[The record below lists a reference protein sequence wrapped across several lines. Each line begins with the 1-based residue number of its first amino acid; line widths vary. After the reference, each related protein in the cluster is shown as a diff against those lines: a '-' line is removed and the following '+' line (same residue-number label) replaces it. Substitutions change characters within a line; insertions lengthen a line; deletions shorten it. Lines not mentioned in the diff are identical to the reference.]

1 MEPQA
6 LETCPAA
13 KPAAL
18 SKTRRNK
25 VNRPIK
31 VLIIR
36 FSSIGDI
43 VLTTP
48 VIRCLKLQHPNAE
61 IHFVVKKKF
70 RQVVEHNPYIDHL
83 HLLDNNLDELVK
95 IFRNEHFDYII
106 DLHKTLRSYLLR
118 LKLRR
123 PTLTFRKLSVEKLVM
138 NRFHVDLLPKG
149 LHIVE
154 RNLKAVEPLGIKND
168 HKPVDYFISP
178 EEEVPVSSLPTTHQH
193 GYIAF
198 VIGGQHFTKKLPPEK
213 IIRICQGIEKPIV
226 LLGGPEDAAV
236 ARLITDACNGQTY
249 DACGKYSLNQ
259 SVSLLKSASSVIAHD
274 TGLMHIAGAFNK
286 PIVSVWGATS
296 ARHFGVWPY
305 LNTRQIIA
313 EVKGLPC
320 HPCSNFGMAACP
332 QKHFKCMW
340 DQDENLI
347 VDSAVKMFNETS
359 SYK

>member
-1 MEPQA
+1 MN
-6 LETCPAA
+6 
-13 KPAAL
+13 KPV
-18 SKTRRNK
+18 KF
-25 VNRPIK
+25 
-31 VLIIR
+31 LIIR

-48 VIRCLKLQHPNAE
+48 VIRCLKQQYPNAE
-61 IHFVVKKKF
+61 VHFVVKKKF

-83 HLLDNNLDELVK
+83 HLLDNNLEDLVK
-95 IFRNEHFDYII
+95 IFKTEHFDYII

-118 LKLRR
+118 LRLRR
-123 PTLTFRKLSVEKLVM
+123 PTLTFRKLSVQKLIM
-138 NRFHVDLLPKG
+138 NRFHVDFLPKG
-149 LHIVE
+149 VHIVE
-154 RNLKAVEPLGIKND
+154 RNLRAVEPLGVKND
-168 HKPVDYFISP
+168 HHPVDYFISP
-178 EEEVPVSSLPTTHQH
+178 EDEVPVSSLPPSHQN

-213 IIRICQGIEKPIV
+213 IIAICKRINKPIV

-236 ARLITDACNGQTY
+236 AELITASGSENIV

-296 ARHFGVWPY
+296 ASHFGVWPY
-305 LNTRQIIA
+305 LNTQQVIA

-340 DQDENLI
+340 EQDENLI
-347 VDSAVKMFNETS
+347 ADSAVKMFNETS
-359 SYK
+359 FDK